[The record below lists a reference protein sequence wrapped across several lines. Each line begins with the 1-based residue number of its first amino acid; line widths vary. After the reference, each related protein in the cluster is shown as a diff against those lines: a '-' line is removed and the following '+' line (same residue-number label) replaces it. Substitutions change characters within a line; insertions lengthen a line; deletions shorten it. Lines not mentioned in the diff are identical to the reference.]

1 MLSVKISKFYQQCLW
16 EKIIYDWLEIN
27 NNHDNI
33 IINNLLNLHCWDL
46 AKLAQEAW
54 YMLKIWNIPITIV
67 QKYLG
72 TQEVKVFLE
81 WLHNYQLICKNFNY
95 EEQFSNELINNIY
108 FIIKSD
114 CNNTTNCNN
123 FINNQFKIACQ
134 DPVAEL
140 HQAAKWALDPKIKGN
155 IGVIVI
161 DLENIYAQIDY
172 IFSNYLNLISD
183 PISDPILNSNIYDL
197 IVDNTLYNH
206 PAIKIMLLILQITNC
221 CLNNQTIKYE
231 DFSRLLRT
239 KFIIGSK
246 EELSARAYVDYL
258 LRKEVDY
265 KFNWQYIKNCL
276 LKKSSANSMHNSMQ
290 IFITICDDFEK
301 VFIKYNLINSDNL
314 NDLQKSYAQKSY
326 VQKTYAQ
333 KSYAQ
338 KLFDCEFWVQFIKE
352 ILQAFSWVTEEV
364 TDRNQIVLDYLQ
376 IILDQYLN
384 LQNFLGFHNFEDC
397 YKNLIRMLQDPEI
410 NYKFLQSMINL
421 KKSNIMDKHI
431 KITNL
436 SKAIQFKEQF
446 DYLWICGLN
455 ENNWT
460 NQNQFNPFLPIKL
473 QKKYGDNYGYS
484 EQPIKIYQQ
493 YLNYLKNHTN
503 KQFVCSY
510 ALYIDNN
517 PARPS
522 ILINDLPMFC
532 NDLFDN
538 SELKLNSEAKILLET
553 YQDENTN
560 KYLSNEFSGT
570 EFLRLQIACPFQANA
585 KIRLQAYKLQ
595 VPLPY
600 LTKAFKGEVLHKTL
614 AKFWG
619 KYIVLSKVKELSNA
633 EIYQELKFLAK
644 QSLLH
649 LSKLKKNYLNETLMD
664 LEVKRIAGLCYNYI
678 IDYDLIRSDFKL
690 THIEK
695 KLTVQLEEFLI
706 KIKVDRIDE
715 LTTGESLIID
725 YKTGRL
731 LFNPFNS
738 NNYQDLNIDDP
749 QLFIYSLYKNNV
761 KAVFLANI
769 RSEKIEFIGL
779 IDSKIKIFNP
789 PQPKTK
795 LLAVEDWQNYLNK
808 IYAKLYKLIHEFKQ
822 GIATVKPKY
831 LNNTCRICELQKF
844 CRIFVKK

>member
-27 NNHDNI
+27 NNHDDNI

-54 YMLKIWNIPITIV
+54 YRLKISNIPITMV
-67 QKYLG
+67 QEYLG
-72 TQEVKVFLE
+72 TPEVKVFLE

-95 EEQFSNELINNIY
+95 EEQLSNELINNIY
-108 FIIKSD
+108 FIIKAD
-114 CNNTTNCNN
+114 CNNITNCNH
-123 FINNQFKIACQ
+123 FINHQFKIACQ
-134 DPVAEL
+134 DPVDEL

-161 DLENIYAQIDY
+161 DLENIYAQVDY
-172 IFSNYLNLISD
+172 IFSNYLNLISE
-183 PISDPILNSNIYDL
+183 PISDPILNSNLYDL
-197 IVDNTLYNH
+197 IIDSTLYNH
-206 PAIKIMLLILQITNC
+206 PAIKIMLLILQITNGY
-221 CLNNQTIKYE
+221 LNNQTIKYE

-258 LRKEVDY
+258 LRKEVES

-290 IFITICDDFEK
+290 IFITICDNFEK

-314 NDLQKSYAQKSY
+314 NNLQKLYVQKSYN
-326 VQKTYAQ
+326 
-333 KSYAQ
+333 
-338 KLFDCEFWVQFIKE
+338 CEFWVQFVKE
-352 ILQAFSWVTEEV
+352 ILQAFSWFTEEV
-364 TDRNQIVLDYLQ
+364 TDKSQILLDYLE

-384 LQNFLGFHNFEDC
+384 LQDFLGLHNFKDC
-397 YKNLIRMLQDPEI
+397 YKILIKMLQDPEI

-421 KKSNIMDKHI
+421 KKSKIMDKMDKMDKHI

-446 DYLWICGLN
+446 DYLWICGFN
-455 ENNWT
+455 ENNWA

-473 QKKYGDNYGYS
+473 QKKYGEDYGYS
-484 EQPIKIYQQ
+484 DQPMKIYQQ
-493 YLNYLKNHTN
+493 YLNYLKNHT
-503 KQFVCSY
+503 KHQLICSY
-510 ALYIDNN
+510 SLYIENN
-517 PARPS
+517 PARIS
-522 ILINDLPMFC
+522 MLINHLPMVG
-532 NDLFDN
+532 NDLSNN
-538 SELKLNSEAKILLET
+538 SESNLKSNFEFVLEK
-553 YQDENTN
+553 YQDENTSL
-560 KYLSNEFSGT
+560 YSSNEFSGT
-570 EFLRLQIACPFQANA
+570 EFLKLQIACPFQANA
-585 KIRLQAYKLQ
+585 KIRLQAHKLE

-614 AKFWG
+614 AKFWS
-619 KYIVLSKVKELSNA
+619 KYIKLSQVKALSNS
-633 EIYQELKFLAK
+633 EIYKELKFLAN

-649 LSKLKKNYLNETLMD
+649 LSKLKKNYLNETLLD
-664 LEVKRIAGLCYNYI
+664 LEVKRITDLCYNYI
-678 IDYDLIRSDFKL
+678 INYDLTRSDFKL

-695 KLTVQLEEFLI
+695 KLTVQLAEFLI

-731 LFNPFNS
+731 LFNPFNLS
-738 NNYQDLNIDDP
+738 NYQDLNIDDP
-749 QLFIYSLYKNNV
+749 QLFIYSLYENNL
-761 KAVFLANI
+761 KAVLLANI
-769 RSEKIEFIGL
+769 RTEKIQFIGL
-779 IDSKIKIFNP
+779 IDSKIKIFNS
-789 PQPKTK
+789 PQPTTK

-822 GIATVKPKY
+822 GNATVKPKY
-831 LNNTCRICELQKF
+831 LNNTCRICELQTF